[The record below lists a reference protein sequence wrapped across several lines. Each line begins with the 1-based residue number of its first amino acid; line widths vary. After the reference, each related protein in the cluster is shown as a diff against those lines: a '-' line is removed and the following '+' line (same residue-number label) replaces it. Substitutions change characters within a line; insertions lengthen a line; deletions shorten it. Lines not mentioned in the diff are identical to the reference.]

1 MRTRCKGRDAPA
13 GCLFRPPIPS
23 GIAPPLLPP
32 QIGRVSGRRPSLS
45 HAAGTGRASV
55 LPATRTAVLGPTNTG
70 KTHLAVERMCGHQS
84 GMIGFPLRLLA
95 REVYDRVA
103 ALKGAA
109 AVALITGEEKIVP
122 EGARYF
128 CCTVEAMPADR
139 EVSFVAIDEIQ
150 TAADPER
157 GHVFTDRLL
166 HMRGY
171 AETMLLGSETMR
183 PLVRKLLP
191 DFEIVTRPRFST
203 LSYAGTKKLS
213 RLPRRSA
220 IVAFTAADVYALAE
234 MLRRQKG
241 GAAVVMGSLSP
252 RTRNAQVA
260 MYQSGEV
267 DYLVATDAIGMGL
280 NMDIAH
286 VAFASL
292 SKFDGHRHRRL
303 RVPEMAQIAGRAGRY
318 QKDGSFGTVQLG
330 AAEGAVVFTTDEIDG
345 IEGHRFEPLS
355 QIVWRNT
362 DLDFGSLPKLLAAL
376 DARPGRGELV
386 RGDDAID
393 FAVLKRLAGEPWV
406 MERAHGPRGLGR
418 LWAACGLPD
427 YRKTGEEQHARL
439 VGRVFRHLS
448 EGDGT
453 LPEAWIASE
462 LAHLDRVTGDVPTLA
477 DRIAAARTWTYVAH
491 RPGWLADGAHW
502 AERTRAVEDRL
513 SDALHLALTQRF
525 VDRRTAVL
533 LRGLKAKGGGEQRV
547 AIDADGTVAVEGE
560 AIGTLTGFRF
570 TADPQAR
577 AGEQRMLLAAAE
589 KHLPRE
595 LAHRARE
602 LASDADGAFA
612 FEYHGG
618 MPPRIQWRGARV
630 ALLRRGRD
638 AMSPRIE
645 LDRSLAVLA
654 ADDRTRVLERLQAWF
669 AAALAHELGPL
680 VRLSLLAGSSP
691 LLGKGTSLLQ
701 RRGGGGAASRDVDL
715 RETSARA
722 LASLPREGEVPLPR
736 SGEDQESPRER
747 KGLSAP
753 ARGLVVRL
761 VETLGAL
768 RREEA
773 DAQLALL
780 TRADRQALKA
790 AGGRIGPVHL
800 YVPALLR
807 PEPTRWR
814 LALWAVWAGIPDLP
828 PPPVAG
834 RVCVEASDTLPPG
847 FLDIAGYW
855 RIGGEA
861 VRIDIV
867 DRLAL
872 AVHNRRQGRAAF
884 VPDPQ
889 WAASA
894 GLSREGFARLMRA
907 LGYRL
912 QLVDGA
918 PHFAWRG
925 HRRVSTQPGRARGQT
940 PVPSPFSILAGL
952 KG

>member
-1 MRTRCKGRDAPA
+1 M
-13 GCLFRPPIPS
+13 
-23 GIAPPLLPP
+23 
-32 QIGRVSGRRPSLS
+32 
-45 HAAGTGRASV
+45 
-55 LPATRTAVLGPTNTG
+55 LGPTNTG

-95 REVYDRVA
+95 REVYDKVVA
-103 ALKGAA
+103 SKGAS

-128 CCTVEAMPADR
+128 CCTVEAMPTERDVA
-139 EVSFVAIDEIQ
+139 FVAIDEIQ

-191 DFEIVTRPRFST
+191 EAEIVTRPRFST

-220 IVAFTAADVYALAE
+220 VVAFTAADVYALAE

-330 AAEGAVVFTTDEIDG
+330 AAEGAVSFTPEEIAG
-345 IEGHRFEPLS
+345 IEEHRFEPLS

-362 DLDFGSLPKLLAAL
+362 DLDFTSLPRLITTL
-376 DARPGRGELV
+376 DARPGRGELM

-491 RPGWLADGAHW
+491 RPGWLADGPHW

-533 LRGLKAKGGGEQRV
+533 LHGLKAKGGGEQRI

-570 TADPQAR
+570 TADPSAR

-589 KHLPRE
+589 RHLPRE
-595 LAHRARE
+595 LAHRARV
-602 LASDADGAFA
+602 LAGDADGAFA

-618 MPPRIQWRGARV
+618 MPPRIQWKGARV

-638 AMSPRIE
+638 AMTPRIE
-645 LDRSLAVLA
+645 LDRSLAVLG
-654 ADDRTRVLERLQAWF
+654 ADDRARVLERLQAWF
-669 AAALAHELGPL
+669 AAAAVRELGPL
-680 VRLSLLAGSSP
+680 VRLGTLAGEN
-691 LLGKGTSLLQ
+691 LT
-701 RRGGGGAASRDVDL
+701 
-715 RETSARA
+715 
-722 LASLPREGEVPLPR
+722 
-736 SGEDQESPRER
+736 
-747 KGLSAP
+747 AP

-768 RREEA
+768 RRDDA
-773 DAQLALL
+773 DPQLALI
-780 TRADRQALKA
+780 TRADRHALKA
-790 AGGRIGPVHL
+790 AGARIGPEHMF
-800 YVPALLR
+800 VPALLR

-814 LALWAVWAGIPDLP
+814 LALWAVWTGVPDLP

-834 RVCVEASDTLPPG
+834 RVCVEATDLLPPG
-847 FLDIAGYW
+847 FLEVAGYW
-855 RIGGEA
+855 RIGAEA

-872 AVHNRRQGRAAF
+872 AIHNRRQGRAPF
-884 VPDPQ
+884 VPDPN

-907 LGYRL
+907 LGYRF

-925 HRRVSTQPGRARGQT
+925 PRRPSVDTGRAGSQT
-940 PVPSPFSILAGL
+940 LAPSPFSVLAGM